1 MSKRM
6 SKRMS
11 KTMAAE
17 IADRTL
23 SVLNPQNR
31 LLALDAALQRHGFPG
46 AAAPSEAA
54 LTDRGALI
62 AWLQATY
69 SPRE

>member
-1 MSKRM
+1 M

-11 KTMAAE
+11 KTLAAE

-23 SVLNPQNR
+23 AVINPQNR
-31 LLALDAALQRHGFPG
+31 IVALGAALQRHGFPG
-46 AAAPSEAA
+46 AAAPPDGTF
-54 LTDRGALI
+54 TDRSALI

-69 SPRE
+69 ATKD

>member
-1 MSKRM
+1 M

-11 KTMAAE
+11 KTLAAE

-23 SVLNPQNR
+23 AVVNPANR
-31 LLALDAALQRHGFPG
+31 VVALGAALQRHGFPG
-46 AAAPSEAA
+46 AAAPPNGT

-69 SPRE
+69 AQT